1 MKSSTLL
8 LRTFCCGLLFLLAA
22 FTAQAQIIYIT
33 PNGAGNQNG
42 SNWSNAAPG
51 TQLQAKINGAASGS
65 QVWVAAGTYKP
76 NTFPAGCQNCG
87 TEARNYTFQLKNNV
101 AVYGGF
107 SGSETA
113 LSQRNLS
120 GNPTILSGN
129 LGQANQTIDNCYH
142 VVFAF
147 FNDDTPVLDGFI
159 IRDGNAYD
167 INEYGNTDI
176 KYDGKI
182 YGISKSGGGGMEIER
197 YSSPKISNCIFTENS
212 ANGGGGVEIVDGSAA
227 QLTNCLFS
235 GNYSTGAG
243 GGVSV
248 TTGSPVTLVNCTF
261 FGNNALFDE
270 THAIPKGGGALYI
283 SGTGSK
289 ATVTNCIMWGNS
301 SGISDDQLSE
311 VTFSL
316 VQEGHAGT
324 GNLNTDP
331 LFVKSADPDGTDN
344 IFGTADDGLKLQAGS
359 PAINSGS
366 NTAAA
371 GISKDITGGVRIQ
384 GGTVDMGAYEFQCV
398 PVTITAQPQNTS
410 VCASGTA
417 TFTVAATG
425 TNLTYKWKKGST
437 VLSTTAATLTLNNVQ
452 PPDAGTYTVEVMG
465 SCGTVTSNA
474 ATLTVNPATAITSQ
488 PVSISKCD
496 GDHVSFSV
504 SATGTGLTYQW
515 KKNGNNIGGATTAST
530 YSISASTADAGDYS
544 VVVSGSCGAP
554 VTSNTF
560 TLTVNLHPDATITAS
575 GPTTIC
581 PNGSVTLTS
590 TPGASYK
597 WSTNDITRSITVNK
611 AGSYTVYVTSAGGC
625 TSLSAP
631 TVVTVADGQAP
642 VVADLP
648 TVNAECS
655 VTVTPTNGTDNC
667 AGTVVPTTTDPLTY
681 TTQGTYTIHWTYS
694 DGNGNSTIK
703 EQAVVINDVTKP
715 VADVVNLPALTG
727 ECGVAVTT
735 RPTATDN
742 CSGKV
747 TATTTDPL
755 SYNTQGNYT
764 IHWSYDDGN
773 GNTGIQVQSVIVKDV
788 TKPAPNVVT
797 LPSISGECS
806 VSITNKPTATDNCA
820 GPVTGTTADPLS
832 YAAQGSYIV
841 HWRFDDGNGNSS
853 TQEQTVTVKD
863 ITKPAPDVTALPDV
877 TGECGVSITSKPTA
891 TDNCSGKLTA
901 TTTDALSYNAQG
913 TYTIRWTYD
922 DGNGNTSTQTQ
933 NVVVKD
939 VTKPVPNAATLP
951 SVSGECSVSVNTPTA
966 TDNCAGIITG
976 ATADPLSYTAQGSYI
991 IHWTYSDG
999 NGNSTT
1005 QTQTVTVKDMTKP
1018 VPDAASLPDVTG
1030 ECSVTITGKPMAT
1043 DNCAGKIT
1051 GSTTDALTYSSQGTY
1066 TVHWTYD
1073 DSNGNSSTQD
1083 QKVIIKDV
1091 TQPLIT
1097 PPAAVS
1103 VSADAGK
1110 CSSSNVALGTPAT
1123 SDNCA
1128 VASVTNNAP
1137 AVFPKGLTTVTWT
1150 VTDAAGNQATATQS
1164 VTVTDNEKPV
1174 ITAYPVA
1181 PVTLCYNAG
1190 GTYDIASLQ
1199 ASDNCGVSS
1208 TTYVVTGATTRSGSG
1223 ADASGAFNPGT
1234 SIIAWTVKDAAGNT
1248 ATGQTTV
1255 VVNSALTV
1263 SIPDVQALS
1272 SGTGVN
1278 TVYPGYAP
1286 AATITLTAQVTGGSA
1301 NYTYKWSTGA
1311 NTPSITVSPTSEIT
1325 YTITVL
1331 DARNCSS
1338 TGSKVVKVTEAIC
1351 GNKGDKVSVC
1361 HGGNTLCIDKTSVPD
1376 HLAHGDY
1383 LGACQT
1389 NTATT
1394 KTAAA
1399 KLDVAI
1405 EETAFALTASPNP
1418 STAFFA
1424 LRLTGAQKEKVMLTV
1439 TDALGRVMETR
1450 AVTVGE
1456 AIQIGERY
1464 RAGIYF
1470 AVAAR
1475 GRQRTAVKLIKQ

>member
-8 LRTFCCGLLFLLAA
+8 VRTFCCGLPFLLAA
-22 FTAQAQIIYIT
+22 FTVQAQIIYVT
-33 PNGAGNQNG
+33 PNGAGNQSG
-42 SNWSNAAPG
+42 SNWNNAAPG

-87 TEARNYTFQLKNNV
+87 TDTRNYTFQLKNNV

-147 FNDDTPVLDGFI
+147 FNDDTPLLDGFI
-159 IRDGNAYD
+159 IRDGNSYD
-167 INEYGNTDI
+167 INGYGNTDI
-176 KYDGKI
+176 KYGGTI
-182 YGISKSGGGGMEIER
+182 YGISKDGGGGMEIER
-197 YSSPKISNCIFTENS
+197 YSSLKISNCIFTKNS
-212 ANGGGGVEIVDGSAA
+212 ANGGGGVEIGDGSAA

-243 GGVSV
+243 GGISI

-331 LFVKSADPDGTDN
+331 LFVKSADPDGADN

-359 PAINSGS
+359 RAINSGS

-371 GISKDITGGVRIQ
+371 GISKDITGAVRIQ
-384 GGTVDMGAYEFQCV
+384 DGTVDMGAYEFQCV

-410 VCASGTA
+410 VCSSGTA

-425 TNLTYKWKKGST
+425 TNLTYRWRKGST
-437 VLSTTAATLTLNNVQ
+437 VLSTTTATLTLNNVQ
-452 PPDAGTYTVEVMG
+452 PSDAGTYTVEVVG
-465 SCGTVTSNA
+465 SCGTVPANA

-496 GDHVSFSV
+496 GEHASLSV
-504 SATGTGLTYQW
+504 SAVGTGLGYQW
-515 KKNGNNIGGATTAST
+515 RKNGTAITGATGPT
-530 YSISASTADAGDYS
+530 YAFVTVSAADAGDYS
-544 VVVSGSCGAP
+544 VVVSGACGAP
-554 VTSNTF
+554 VTSNIA

-597 WSTNDITRSITVNK
+597 WSTNDTTRSITVNK

-625 TSLSAP
+625 TSLSAG

-655 VTVTPTNGTDNC
+655 VTVTPTAGTDNC

-681 TTQGTYTIHWTYS
+681 ATQGTYTVHWTYS
-694 DGNGNSTIK
+694 DGNGNSTVK
-703 EQAVVINDVTKP
+703 EQAVVIKDVTKPVPDVVNLPDVTGECSVAIVTKPTATDNCAGAVTATTNDPLFYNAQGTYTIHWNYDDGHGNTGTQTQKVIVKDVTKP
-715 VADVVNLPALTG
+715 VADVAALPALSG
-727 ECGVAVTT
+727 ECGVTVTT

-742 CSGKV
+742 CAGTISGS
-747 TATTTDPL
+747 TTDPL
-755 SYNTQGNYT
+755 SYAVQGTYT
-764 IHWSYDDGN
+764 VHWTYADGN
-773 GNTGIQVQSVIVKDV
+773 GNSSSQEQAVVVKDI
-788 TKPAPNVVT
+788 TKPVPDVT
-797 LPSISGECS
+797 NLPDITAECAAT
-806 VSITNKPTATDNCA
+806 VAIKPTATDNCA
-820 GPVTGTTADPLS
+820 GLVSATTTDPLS
-832 YAAQGSYIV
+832 YSAQGIYTI
-841 HWRFDDGNGNSS
+841 HWR
-853 TQEQTVTVKD
+853 
-863 ITKPAPDVTALPDV
+863 
-877 TGECGVSITSKPTA
+877 
-891 TDNCSGKLTA
+891 
-901 TTTDALSYNAQG
+901 
-913 TYTIRWTYD
+913 YD
-922 DGNGNTSTQTQ
+922 DGNGN
-933 NVVVKD
+933 
-939 VTKPVPNAATLP
+939 
-951 SVSGECSVSVNTPTA
+951 G
-966 TDNCAGIITG
+966 
-976 ATADPLSYTAQGSYI
+976 
-991 IHWTYSDG
+991 
-999 NGNSTT
+999 
-1005 QTQTVTVKDMTKP
+1005 
-1018 VPDAASLPDVTG
+1018 
-1030 ECSVTITGKPMAT
+1030 
-1043 DNCAGKIT
+1043 
-1051 GSTTDALTYSSQGTY
+1051 
-1066 TVHWTYD
+1066 
-1073 DSNGNSSTQD
+1073 STQD
-1083 QKVIIKDV
+1083 QRVIIKDV
-1091 TQPLIT
+1091 TPPLIT

-1103 VSADAGK
+1103 VSADARK
-1110 CSSSNVALGTPAT
+1110 CSAGNVPLGTPVT

-1128 VASVTNNAP
+1128 VASVSNNAP
-1137 AVFPKGLTTVTWT
+1137 TVFPKGITTVTWT
-1150 VTDAAGNQATATQS
+1150 VTDASGNQSTATQS

-1174 ITAYPVA
+1174 ITCSVA
-1181 PVTLCYNAG
+1181 PVTLCYNTSGLYA
-1190 GTYDIASLQ
+1190 IAPLQ
-1199 ASDNCGVSS
+1199 ADDNCGVTS
-1208 TTYVVTGATTRSGSG
+1208 TAYAVSGATTRSGSG
-1223 ADASGAFNPGT
+1223 SDASGAFNPGT
-1234 SIIAWTVKDAAGNT
+1234 SIIAWTVKDAGGNT
-1248 ATGQTTV
+1248 STCQTTV
-1255 VVNSALTV
+1255 FVNSALNV
-1263 SIPDVQALS
+1263 SIPDAKVLS
-1272 SGTGVN
+1272 SGVDMN
-1278 TVYPGYAP
+1278 TVYSGYA
-1286 AATITLTAQVTGGSA
+1286 ATGTLTLSASVSGGSGA
-1301 NYTYKWSTGA
+1301 YAYKWSTGA
-1311 NTPSITVSPTSEIT
+1311 TAQSINVSPTSAT
-1325 YTITVL
+1325 NYTVTIT
-1331 DARNCSS
+1331 DAQNCSG
-1338 TGSKVVKVTEAIC
+1338 TASKVVKVTDASC
-1351 GNKGDKVSVC
+1351 GNKGDKVNVC
-1361 HGGNTLCIDKTSVPD
+1361 HRGNTLCIDKTSVPD

-1383 LGACQT
+1383 LGACVAGS
-1389 NTATT
+1389 ATT
-1394 KTAAA
+1394 KTVAAN
-1399 KLDVAI
+1399 LDVAI
-1405 EETAFALTASPNP
+1405 EESAFAVTASPNP
-1418 STAFFA
+1418 STGYFT

-1439 TDALGRVMETR
+1439 TDALGRVTETR

-1470 AVAAR
+1470 ATAVQ
-1475 GRQRTAVKLIKQ
+1475 GSKRTSVKLIKQY